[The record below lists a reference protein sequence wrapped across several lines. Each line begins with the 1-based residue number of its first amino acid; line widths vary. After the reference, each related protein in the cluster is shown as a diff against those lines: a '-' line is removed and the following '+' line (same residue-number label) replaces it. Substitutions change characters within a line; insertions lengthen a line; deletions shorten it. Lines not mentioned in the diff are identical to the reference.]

1 MERFHRSSSRV
12 VSSRVQRANRWGY
25 GKQVQSQRAGV
36 SVFVDFISKRI
47 HRATL
52 REAFAG
58 YGKVVDTY
66 IAYNNPGRQKRRYTF
81 AFIRFSNREEALK
94 AVELSNNRRMD
105 GFTIKVFLG
114 NNQAK
119 SIKMGG
125 ATVTN
130 KPSIPNLNKKEYC
143 KFTNGRSYKKVL
155 LKENIMEGNG
165 SDFVIPLVE
174 SGVNHDRVKPVADPY
189 HFSIPVKE
197 LAWMDCCLVGQIKGM
212 YDADFV
218 EQALIS
224 DGFRV
229 KVSVWSG
236 FYVIIQFKEQE
247 QIEIFWDL
255 KESLL
260 DSWFDDIDTLE
271 QFSSLKKLKVWV
283 TLENVPLVAWSNSVF
298 SSITSRWGHVIKIDD
313 DTSQKNRFDNARI
326 LLGLKCMS
334 DVPSGVCVFI
344 NGISYQ
350 IKISVSCYE
359 DERCWID
366 ADQTKSHKDVQLE
379 EECDEEDRCRQEDF
393 VPKNHEK
400 TAESSPK
407 KVEYLGNSHLF
418 EETCDKEAFLPSEGL
433 YTDVSLGSDKL
444 VEIPIVSGSEST
456 KASSG
461 ASGPFTP
468 VLDKETGLF
477 SIKPKCLK
485 AQSSWGPNIFRRELN
500 ESQARISPTLVF
512 GKTLQRKRK
521 VTISKSKP
529 LTEPRNGTSKF
540 NPVETEGVSSSSEAQ
555 NALEIAI

>member
-229 KVSVWSG
+229 K
-236 FYVIIQFKEQE
+236 
-247 QIEIFWDL
+247 
-255 KESLL
+255 
-260 DSWFDDIDTLE
+260 
-271 QFSSLKKLKVWV
+271 
-283 TLENVPLVAWSNSVF
+283 
-298 SSITSRWGHVIKIDD
+298 
-313 DTSQKNRFDNARI
+313 KNRFDNARI

>member
-25 GKQVQSQRAGV
+25 GKQVQSWRPGV

-52 REAFAG
+52 REAFVG

-94 AVELSNNRRMD
+94 AVELGNNRRMD

-114 NNQAK
+114 NNHAK
-119 SIKMGG
+119 SIKTGD

-143 KFTNGRSYKKVL
+143 KFTNGRSYKEVL
-155 LKENIMEGNG
+155 LKENIMKGNG

-212 YDADFV
+212 YDAGFV

-224 DGFRV
+224 DGFKV
-229 KVSVWSG
+229 K
-236 FYVIIQFKEQE
+236 
-247 QIEIFWDL
+247 
-255 KESLL
+255 
-260 DSWFDDIDTLE
+260 
-271 QFSSLKKLKVWV
+271 
-283 TLENVPLVAWSNSVF
+283 
-298 SSITSRWGHVIKIDD
+298 
-313 DTSQKNRFDNARI
+313 
-326 LLGLKCMS
+326 
-334 DVPSGVCVFI
+334 
-344 NGISYQ
+344 

-366 ADQTKSHKDVQLE
+366 ADQTKSHEDVQLE
-379 EECDEEDRCRQEDF
+379 EECDEEDSCRQEDF
-393 VPKNHEK
+393 IPKNHEK

-418 EETCDKEAFLPSEGL
+418 EETCDKKAFLPSEGL
-433 YTDVSLGSDKL
+433 YTDVILGSDKL

-485 AQSSWGPNIFRRELN
+485 AQNSWGPNIFRRELD
-500 ESQARISPTLVF
+500 ESQARISPTVVF
-512 GKTLQRKRK
+512 GKTL
-521 VTISKSKP
+521 
-529 LTEPRNGTSKF
+529 
-540 NPVETEGVSSSSEAQ
+540 
-555 NALEIAI
+555 

>member
-25 GKQVQSQRAGV
+25 GKQVQSWRPGV

-52 REAFAG
+52 REAFVG

-94 AVELSNNRRMD
+94 AVELGNNRRMD

-114 NNQAK
+114 NNHAK
-119 SIKMGG
+119 SIKTGD

-143 KFTNGRSYKKVL
+143 KFTNGRSYKEVL
-155 LKENIMEGNG
+155 LKENIMKGNG

-212 YDADFV
+212 YDAGFV

-224 DGFRV
+224 DGFKV
-229 KVSVWSG
+229 K
-236 FYVIIQFKEQE
+236 
-247 QIEIFWDL
+247 
-255 KESLL
+255 
-260 DSWFDDIDTLE
+260 
-271 QFSSLKKLKVWV
+271 FSSLKKLKVWV

-298 SSITSRWGHVIKIDD
+298 SSIASRWERVIKIDD

-366 ADQTKSHKDVQLE
+366 ADQTKSHEDVQLE
-379 EECDEEDRCRQEDF
+379 EECDEEDSCRQEDF
-393 VPKNHEK
+393 IPKNHEK

-418 EETCDKEAFLPSEGL
+418 EETCDKKAFLPSEGL
-433 YTDVSLGSDKL
+433 YTDVILGSDKL

-485 AQSSWGPNIFRRELN
+485 AQNSWGPNIFRRELD
-500 ESQARISPTLVF
+500 ESQARISPTVVF
-512 GKTLQRKRK
+512 GKTL
-521 VTISKSKP
+521 
-529 LTEPRNGTSKF
+529 
-540 NPVETEGVSSSSEAQ
+540 
-555 NALEIAI
+555 